1 MKAHLSYVSFLILV
15 LTTITSEARTLTVY
29 PTNNPPVSLTLQDLS
44 GQKHKLENYKGE
56 VVLVNFWGT
65 WCPPCVEE
73 LPSLQSLESEL
84 KSLGFTVLAVNVNQT
99 HTSVNRF
106 LKGLQIDLTV
116 LMDTSAKAAKAWG
129 VDYYPTSFLID
140 KKGNV
145 RFYIVGA
152 VDWEQ
157 DEVIDPIRNLL
168 RE

>member
-1 MKAHLSYVSFLILV
+1 
-15 LTTITSEARTLTVY
+15 
-29 PTNNPPVSLTLQDLS
+29 
-44 GQKHKLENYKGE
+44 
-56 VVLVNFWGT
+56 
-65 WCPPCVEE
+65 
-73 LPSLQSLESEL
+73 
-84 KSLGFTVLAVNVNQT
+84 
-99 HTSVNRF
+99 
-106 LKGLQIDLTV
+106 
-116 LMDTSAKAAKAWG
+116 MDTSAKAAKAWG